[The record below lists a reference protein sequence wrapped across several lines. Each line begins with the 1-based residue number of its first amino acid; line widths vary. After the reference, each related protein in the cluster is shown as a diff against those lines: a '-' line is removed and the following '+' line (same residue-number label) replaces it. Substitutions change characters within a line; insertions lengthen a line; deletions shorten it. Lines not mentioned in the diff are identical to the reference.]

1 MGRNLRLLKCRFP
14 FSRGH
19 VKRATYGLL
28 YLYFRLSL
36 QGARARSKRHTA
48 APLDLASYSSLCVF
62 SPTERLVQRSQGRS
76 RLGTRLPRPR
86 GCMPPERGGGENRF
100 HLLHLPRTGTYEL
113 NLGRLFRLPAIS
125 KRLPHMGNK
134 RIVLQAYLK
143 WHINVSQSISNFWIE
158 C

>member
-100 HLLHLPRTGTYEL
+100 HLLHLPRTGTYESK
-113 NLGRLFRLPAIS
+113 LGET
-125 KRLPHMGNK
+125 
-134 RIVLQAYLK
+134 
-143 WHINVSQSISNFWIE
+143 VSVASNFQEVTTHGKQTYRASSIPQVAYQ
-158 C
+158 CVPKYKQLLD